1 MNKVNNKVRP
11 DNIVTY
17 KDIDLKLGIKSSLKE
32 VKSTLAL
39 AILLWECANCPAELI
54 YSQQYEENKIVI
66 TDELSRRVEKYLI
79 EKCKINPKDVNSL
92 IEKINENPLFK
103 SQAEPLMV
111 AFELVWKLAKVNF
124 LDDNRPASSERSGG
138 IRYPKKLEYTINAD
152 IIHSVIENNRDAYLR
167 VLLRW
172 IGIEVNV
179 SDSEK
184 NKDNRCEF
192 LLLNLLTVLS
202 EGAVFKM
209 TDGNKDI
216 VFNQNSLYSKLIETQ
231 RAVDINGDKE
241 AKGSLRILKSLLAKE
256 MNTYLDGSANGSIT
270 VKEERLEDLKEYQQ
284 RVDTFLRLSA
294 TKVIGMEDLESQ
306 NESIEQKNSEE
317 NRVQD
322 ATNTL
327 LSGVSES
334 GQQVREE
341 KVPYEVEHEI
351 KGINK
356 MYFGAPG
363 TGKSFSIKNFIY
375 DEFKKDSTYQS
386 EEWRKVFLDDKR
398 DNPNVFRTTLHPEF
412 TYNDFVGQLQPKK
425 NGTSI
430 TYDFVPKIFTQALT
444 AAIRHP
450 KSPIFLILEELS
462 RANVAAVFG
471 DIFQL
476 LDRSTDG
483 SSEYSIDNDSILQGI
498 ENIYQSYV
506 IEGTE
511 DEREVYLGYEDRGKK
526 IFIPRNLFIIGT
538 VNTSDQ
544 NVFVMDTAFKRRFEF
559 DYIDA
564 NDVVY
569 DEYKDGQGVKGKE
582 KNNFN
587 IKLEGISSEI
597 RELEINWID
606 LYRKLNSFITA
617 KEDKG
622 LGLSEDKQLGQFF
635 LKFEEDTDDNKKVND
650 AQLYGKLLQYLWE
663 DIKLAS
669 YSDKQLF
676 DIDLDTFSQAY
687 RRMKDGKNVFH
698 QDFMNY
704 TPNFK

>member
-1 MNKVNNKVRP
+1 MSKINGKIRP
-11 DNIVTY
+11 DNIVEY
-17 KDIDLKLGIKSSLKE
+17 EEIDLKLGIKSSLKE
-32 VKSTLAL
+32 VKATLAL
-39 AILLWECANCPAELI
+39 AILFWECADRPGKLV
-54 YSQQYEENKIVI
+54 YSQQCEDNKIVI
-66 TDELSRRVEKYLI
+66 ANDLKKTVKKYLVEKCELN
-79 EKCKINPKDVNSL
+79 ESNADSL
-92 IEKINENPLFK
+92 IEKMNENPLFK
-103 SQAEPLMV
+103 SQAESLMV
-111 AFELVWKLAKVNF
+111 AFELVWKLAKVSF
-124 LDDNRPASSERSGG
+124 VDTSLAASSERMGG
-138 IRYPKKLEYTINAD
+138 YRYPKKLEYSLNAD
-152 IIHSVIENNRDAYLR
+152 IIHSVIENKLDSYLR

-172 IGIEVNV
+172 IDDKVEVT
-179 SDSEK
+179 DAQK
-184 NKDNRCEF
+184 IDDDKCEF
-192 LLLNLLTVLS
+192 ILLTLLTNLS

-209 TDGNKDI
+209 TDGHKDI
-216 VFNQNSLYSKLIETQ
+216 VFNQNNLYSKLLETQ

-241 AKGSLRILKSLLAKE
+241 AKGSLRILKSLLTKQ
-256 MNTYLDGSANGSIT
+256 MHTYLEGNVNGSVT
-270 VKEERLEDLKEYQQ
+270 VKEDKSDDLKEYQQ

-294 TKVIGMEDLESQ
+294 TKVIGIENLESQKEDMKLEDLEE
-306 NESIEQKNSEE
+306 NCIENT
-317 NRVQD
+317 
-322 ATNTL
+322 TNTSL
-327 LSGVSES
+327 ADSYKSD
-334 GQQVREE
+334 QQSSEE

-375 DEFKKDSTYQS
+375 DEFKKDSKYQS
-386 EEWRKVFLDDKR
+386 EKWKKVFLDDKR

-430 TYDFVPKIFTQALT
+430 TYDFVPKIFTKALT
-444 AAIRHP
+444 AAIRYP

-483 SSEYSIDNDSILQGI
+483 SSEYSIDNDCILQGI
-498 ENIYQSYV
+498 EEIYRSYEV
-506 IEGTE
+506 EGVE
-511 DEREVYLGYEDRGKK
+511 DGRETYLGYEDRGKK

-559 DYIDA
+559 DYMDA
-564 NDVVY
+564 NNVVY

-597 RELEINWID
+597 NELETNWID
-606 LYRKLNSFITA
+606 LYRKLNLFITA

-635 LKFEEDTDDNKKVND
+635 LKFEADTDDNKKYND

-676 DIDLDTFSQAY
+676 DIDLETFSQAY
-687 RRMKDGKNVFH
+687 RRMKDGKNIFH